1 MADTPTSPR
10 SSPRSRPWAYPGSA
24 RTVWRHLHIF
34 RATLVAPLPVPTPPS
49 VRQVTRW
56 LTRRP
61 DILSED
67 ERLELKNILDRSD
80 VLTTTHRQMREF
92 AKILTTRHGE
102 RLSDWMR
109 DVDTRGARALRSLV
123 ARLRTDL
130 DAVAAGHTL
139 GDSSGAVEGTVNR
152 IR

>member
-1 MADTPTSPR
+1 
-10 SSPRSRPWAYPGSA
+10 
-24 RTVWRHLHIF
+24 
-34 RATLVAPLPVPTPPS
+34 
-49 VRQVTRW
+49 
-56 LTRRP
+56 
-61 DILSED
+61 LSED